1 MAQGSDYN
9 FKPTVAGAHS
19 FSSRNS
25 KLQQEEQFSQSF
37 NTKAFF
43 CVYLYIYHALV
54 LMMHN
59 AKHVIKQALKD
70 RELSP
75 SGLVLDEKFDT
86 TFMFNLSLTQR
97 LET

>member
-1 MAQGSDYN
+1 M
-9 FKPTVAGAHS
+9 F
-19 FSSRNS
+19 
-25 KLQQEEQFSQSF
+25 
-37 NTKAFF
+37 
-43 CVYLYIYHALV
+43 IYTCALV

-97 LET
+97 LETRGRPVNSV

>member
-1 MAQGSDYN
+1 M
-9 FKPTVAGAHS
+9 F
-19 FSSRNS
+19 
-25 KLQQEEQFSQSF
+25 
-37 NTKAFF
+37 
-43 CVYLYIYHALV
+43 IYTCALV

>member
-43 CVYLYIYHALV
+43 VFIYTCALV
-54 LMMHN
+54 LMVHN